1 MWSHRG
7 SAAITAVETPRD
19 RRTWRQSTFS
29 RLHGGCRLL
38 RRHGGG
44 GGATAVLVRC
54 HGSHGGAAAEMAV
67 PRRSH

>member
-1 MWSHRG
+1 MRG
-7 SAAITAVETPRD
+7 ASLLSRDCTAVV
-19 RRTWRQSTFS
+19 
-29 RLHGGCRLL
+29 L

-54 HGSHGGAAAEMAV
+54 HGSHVGAVAVMAV